1 MNVEFT
7 GCTCAIRHTILRNN
21 TSSHAINSKFTTS
34 IWHIE
39 IKNKK
44 LKNKN
49 K

>member
-21 TSSHAINSKFTTS
+21 TSSHAINSKFT